1 MRELEAGKNYVTIGG
16 EETGPM
22 KSLGEGLFMSAIL
35 KARDF
40 SGELCGPQVWHA
52 DGSVFQEAP
61 TERKHRIDLSEPKEE
76 QFKRWE
82 VSIVYRL
89 GNGFVDT
96 VETTFDEFH
105 ELGDIIERGRDFH
118 TIEDIVVRLN
128 PEHLAQMYKRG

>member
-22 KSLGEGLFMSAIL
+22 KSLGEGLFMSPIL
-35 KARDF
+35 KARDCDNAP
-40 SGELCGPQVWHA
+40 CGYQVWHS
-52 DGSVFQEAP
+52 DGTVFHEVP
-61 TERKHRIDLSEPKEE
+61 TERLHRIDLSDPQED

-118 TIEDIVVRLN
+118 TVEDIVVRLN